1 MRGQTRLI
9 LDRVE
14 TEYIRSQ
21 IESGDNVRI
30 KSALQTLSK
39 SYRRG
44 VRVHPNQLRGI
55 VNSVTAT
62 AFHAKIDE
70 KVRRWVLNA
79 LARVGNEGDC
89 IPAVLYLIKNY
100 PQEPQ
105 TVASG
110 IAAIYKLCNKSD
122 PEVVLA
128 GISFD
133 PQMRTLAALQH
144 VPASKLD
151 LKDLP
156 LDVEKATPDLLKL
169 ALLVVGL
176 DRSPENLLN
185 PRHSDAEMVKALGQH
200 HDAVVSQYS
209 VWAITEN
216 DRLRLAHL
224 GLNLKDIES
233 HPDNVRGWLFQL
245 LAIEATDAEPH
256 WEYVSLGMG
265 DPATEARKGLAVG
278 LKNTFVDV
286 FEPLVL
292 EWVATEPDPEVRQHI
307 MDHIVRQAERSPK
320 YERYAIE
327 IFDGEPAGSALR
339 HSMEASAVQTPIYP
353 KFRQIGA
360 GAPDLFERNLIVVK
374 KQYNIGSINAG
385 AVALDGSTA
394 VNLGTTNVQAL
405 SQQQIDMA
413 QAELAKLEAVLH
425 DATGLPEDKRR
436 EALSHVADAKADP
449 SPSKIS
455 KVIEVIGHLGTLAEA
470 GTALAPYAVTLGSLI
485 GIV

>member
-21 IESGDNVRI
+21 IDSGDNVRI
-30 KSALQTLSK
+30 KGALQALSK

-44 VRVHPNQLRGI
+44 IRVNPNQLIGV

-62 AFHAKIDE
+62 AFRPTIDE

-79 LARVGNEGDC
+79 LARVGNEGAC
-89 IPAVLYLIKNY
+89 IPAVLHLIKNH
-100 PQEPQ
+100 PLEPQ
-105 TVASG
+105 TIASG
-110 IAAIYKLCNKSD
+110 IAAVYKLCTKSD
-122 PEVVLA
+122 PETVLA

-185 PRHSDAEMVKALGQH
+185 PRHSDAEMVKALGRH
-200 HDAVVSQYS
+200 HDPIVSQYS

-216 DRLRLAHL
+216 DRLKLVHL
-224 GLNLKDIES
+224 GLDLKDIES

-245 LAIEATDAEPH
+245 LAIEATDDEPH
-256 WEYVSLGMG
+256 WEYVTLGMG
-265 DPATEARKGLAVG
+265 DPAAEVRKGLAVG
-278 LKNTFVDV
+278 LKNTFIDV

-292 EWVATEPDPEVRQHI
+292 EWVATEPDFDVRQHV

-320 YERYAIE
+320 YERYAID

-339 HSMEASAVQTPIYP
+339 QSMEASAVQTPIYT
-353 KFRQIGA
+353 KFKQIGA
-360 GAPDLFERNLIVVK
+360 GAPDLFERNLTVVE
-374 KQYNIGSINAG
+374 KQYNIGNINSG

-394 VNLGTTNVQAL
+394 VNLGTTNVQSL
-405 SQQQIDMA
+405 SQQQIETA
-413 QAELAKLEAVLH
+413 QAELAKLEAALH
-425 DATGLPEDKRR
+425 EATGLPEGKRR
-436 EALSHVADAKADP
+436 EALSLVADAKADP
-449 SPSKIS
+449 SPSKIG

-470 GTALAPYAVTLGSLI
+470 GTALAPYAATLGSLI
-485 GIV
+485 GIG

>member
-21 IESGDNVRI
+21 IDSGDNARI
-30 KSALQTLSK
+30 KGALQALSK

-44 VRVHPNQLRGI
+44 VRVHPNQLIGV

-62 AFHAKIDE
+62 AFRPTIDE

-79 LARVGNEGDC
+79 LARVGNEGTC
-89 IPAVLYLIKNY
+89 IPAVLHLMKNH
-100 PQEPQ
+100 PLEPQ
-105 TVASG
+105 TIASG
-110 IAAIYKLCNKSD
+110 IAAVYKLCTNSD
-122 PEVVLA
+122 PEAALA

-156 LDVEKATPDLLKL
+156 LDVERATPDLLKL

-185 PRHSDAEMVKALGQH
+185 PRHSDAEMVKALGRH
-200 HDAVVSQYS
+200 HDPIVSQYS

-216 DRLRLAHL
+216 DRLRLVHL
-224 GLNLKDIES
+224 GLDLKDIES

-265 DPATEARKGLAVG
+265 DPAAEARKGLAVG
-278 LKNTFVDV
+278 LRNTFIDV

-292 EWVATEPDPEVRQHI
+292 EWVATEPDSDVRHHI

-320 YERYAIE
+320 YERYAID

-339 HSMEASAVQTPIYP
+339 QSMEASAVQTPIYI

-360 GAPDLFERNLIVVK
+360 GAPDLFERNVTVVEN
-374 KQYNIGSINAG
+374 QINIGSVNAG
-385 AVALDGSTA
+385 AVGIDGSTA
-394 VNLGTTNVQAL
+394 INTGTTNVQAL
-405 SQQQIDMA
+405 SKQQIEAVQSD
-413 QAELAKLEAVLH
+413 LAKLEAALH
-425 DATGLPEDKRR
+425 ASTALPEDKKR
-436 EALSHVADAKADP
+436 EALSYVSDAKADP
-449 SPSKIS
+449 SPFKVG
-455 KVIEVIGHLGTLAEA
+455 KVIEFIGHLGTLAEA
-470 GTALAPYAVTLGSLI
+470 GTALAPYAAALGSAL
-485 GIV
+485 GMG